1 LLDLLHPNLLAL
13 IAAVLI
19 AAARTLYQGAMTRF
33 GAGLTA
39 TLSSIITLQFAWGF
53 YFFSGR
59 VDVWP
64 LRGVLWFMVVG
75 VLGGLAGRYL
85 SFYSMKTVG
94 LARASILLQ
103 TSVIWSS
110 TLAILFLGE
119 HMSVLVGLGTLT
131 IMIGAILLV
140 YKGGK
145 EQKEVSPTLYLVP
158 LAAAVFQGMSH
169 LFRKFGFFWISS
181 APLGMSIGNTVAVIS
196 LIAVLPFTKEKV
208 PVSWERRPL
217 LMIFLGAVFNALAAL
232 CFWSAVQRGDL
243 VLIIPI
249 NRLSI
254 LMMIFASWLFF
265 RKQEAI
271 TWRVIAGGVLSVAG
285 AGAIA
290 LG

>member
-1 LLDLLHPNLLAL
+1 M
-13 IAAVLI
+13 AAVLI

-33 GAGLTA
+33 GAGFTA

-64 LRGVLWFMVVG
+64 IRGVLWFMLVG

-85 SFYSMKTVG
+85 SFYSMKVVG
-94 LARASILLQ
+94 LARTSVLLQ

-110 TLAILFLGE
+110 TLAILLLGE
-119 HMSVLVGLGTLT
+119 QMTVLVGLGTLT
-131 IMIGAILLV
+131 IVFGAILLV

-145 EQKEVSPTLYLVP
+145 GQKEVSFALYLVP
-158 LAAAVFQGMSH
+158 LTAAFFSGMSH
-169 LFRKFGFFWISS
+169 VFRKFGFFWISS
-181 APLGMSIGNTVAVIS
+181 APLGMSIGNSMAVLS
-196 LIAVLPFTKEKV
+196 LLVVLPFTKEKV

-217 LMIFLGAVFNALAAL
+217 LMLFLGAVFNALAAL
-232 CFWSAVQRGDL
+232 CFWAAVQRGDL
-243 VLIIPI
+243 VLVIPI

-254 LMMIFASWLFF
+254 LMMIFLSWLFF

-290 LG
+290 LA

>member
-1 LLDLLHPNLLAL
+1 M
-13 IAAVLI
+13 AAVLI

-33 GAGLTA
+33 GAGFTA
-39 TLSSIITLQFAWGF
+39 TLSSIITLQFAWAF
-53 YFFSGR
+53 YFSMGR
-59 VDVWP
+59 VDDWP

-75 VLGGLAGRYL
+75 MLGGLAGRYL
-85 SFYSMKTVG
+85 SFYSMKAVG
-94 LARASILLQ
+94 LARTSVLLQ

-110 TLAILFLGE
+110 ALAVLFLGE
-119 HMSVLVGLGTLT
+119 RMTVLVGLGTLT

-145 EQKEVSPTLYLVP
+145 EQKAVSFALYTVP
-158 LAAAVFQGMSH
+158 LAAAFFQGMSH

-181 APLGMSIGNTVAVIS
+181 APLGMSIGNSMAVLS
-196 LIAVLPFTKEKV
+196 LIAVLPFTREKV

-217 LMIFLGAVFNALAAL
+217 LMIFLGAVVNALAAI
-232 CFWSAVQRGDL
+232 CFWTAVQKGDIIL
-243 VLIIPI
+243 VIPI

-285 AGAIA
+285 ACAIA